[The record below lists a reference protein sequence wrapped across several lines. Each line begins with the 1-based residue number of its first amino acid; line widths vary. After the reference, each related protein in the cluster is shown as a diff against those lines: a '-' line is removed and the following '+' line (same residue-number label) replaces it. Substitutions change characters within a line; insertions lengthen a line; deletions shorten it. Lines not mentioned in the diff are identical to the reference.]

1 MSQDRIEAASDQRFT
16 YRDLQRGILLA
27 AGIYLLVHYAE
38 TLTPLLLFFLL
49 VFILTAVVN
58 PAVVWLEKRGIPRL
72 AGVLGIVIGLVAF
85 LVLLGWLAVPPLL
98 DEVSNFIGS
107 LNARKATFTGYYD
120 DLLRRYP
127 DLKGQVPT
135 PETIFKNMGPWVTR
149 ALGTVGHLAT
159 NVAAGLVSLVLMLV
173 LVIFSVSQPAPL
185 VAGLLATVPDRHR
198 GKVQNAVR
206 RILEQLKNW
215 ARGSLLLGVIV
226 GLVSGLLLKAIGVPY
241 ALLFGVI
248 AGIGELVPNIGPV
261 LSAVPPVLIALLTGD
276 PAKAGLV
283 MLVFFGIQQ
292 VENSVL
298 VPYIMGQSLNLHP
311 VSVVS
316 AVLVMGTL
324 FGIFGAVLA
333 VPVCAIIKV
342 LWQEL
347 YLAPQEVD
355 LPAVEKAAQE
365 LVGGPVQPPIRR
377 KPRLPNRRRGAEP
390 EE

>member
-1 MSQDRIEAASDQRFT
+1 LSRDPSDATSDHAFN

-58 PAVVWLEKRGIPRL
+58 PPVVWLEKRGIPRI
-72 AGVLGIVIGLVAF
+72 AGALGIVFGLVGLLA
-85 LVLLGWLAVPPLL
+85 LLGWLAVPPLL
-98 DEVSNFIGS
+98 DEVSRFVGS
-107 LNARKATFTGYYD
+107 LDEKQATLTKFYD
-120 DLLRRYP
+120 DTMRRYP
-127 DLKGQVPT
+127 ELKGQVPDPAT
-135 PETIFKNMGPWVTR
+135 VFKNMGPWLTR
-149 ALGTVGHLAT
+149 ALGMVGHYAS
-159 NVAAGLVSLVLMLV
+159 NVAAGLVSVVLLLV
-173 LVIFSVSQPAPL
+173 LVIFSASQPAPL

-198 GKVQNAVR
+198 PRTQNAVR

-215 ARGSLLLGVIV
+215 AGGSLILGVIV
-226 GLVSGLLLKAIGVPY
+226 GLVCGIGLKAMGVPY

-248 AGIGELVPNIGPV
+248 AGIGELIPNIGPV
-261 LSAVPPVLIALLTGD
+261 LSAVPPIAIALLTGD
-276 PAKAGLV
+276 PVLAGKVAVLFV
-283 MLVFFGIQQ
+283 VVQQ
-292 VENSVL
+292 LENSLL
-298 VPYIMGQSLNLHP
+298 VPFIMGQSLNLHP

-316 AVLVMGTL
+316 AVLIMGTL
-324 FGIFGAVLA
+324 FGLFGAVLA

-365 LVGGPVQPPIRR
+365 LVGGPAEVPLRR
-377 KPRLPNRRRGAEP
+377 KPKLPNRRRVTEP
-390 EE
+390 GE